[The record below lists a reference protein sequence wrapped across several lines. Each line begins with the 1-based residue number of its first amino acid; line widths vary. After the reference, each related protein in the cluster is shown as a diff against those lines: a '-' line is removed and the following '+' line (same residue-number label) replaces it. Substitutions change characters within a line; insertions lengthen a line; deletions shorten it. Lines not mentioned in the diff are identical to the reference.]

1 MDVNFRTLDLNLLR
15 VFDEVMA
22 ERNLTRAARNL
33 SITQPAVSN
42 ALRRLREVLGDELV
56 RRAGAGVEPTPRAL
70 ALWPTVR
77 DALRQLQHTLAPGEF
92 DAATA
97 DTTFLLAMADA
108 TAAELIP
115 GLVQIAEKE
124 APAISLRVLP
134 LTTRDPRRML
144 ENEEVDMAIGY
155 FPAVIASLAARG
167 QSGVGVPFET
177 QRLYLGQYVCVMRRG
192 HPLANAPLTLDDY
205 CAARHL
211 LVSFSGRPYGFIDQT
226 LGAMGRERRIVVTVN
241 QFFTAGRVVANSDL
255 LTVLPRH
262 FVTVTGIDDQLVL
275 RDLPFDQPPVHV
287 DAIWHRRA
295 QHGHAHEWLRTALL
309 RSAAAA
315 FAGSILG
322 QKVPGAD
329 QARVAQR
336 TTLSQALAA
345 ARSSCA
351 WCAPRPARTSA
362 LSISAAAWL
371 AGALSAGG
379 TEETGHLGEEAE
391 HGVARLMAVL

>member
-56 RRAGAGVEPTPRAL
+56 RRSGAGVEPTPRAL

-92 DAATA
+92 DAGTA

-115 GLVQIAEKE
+115 GLVQIAERE

-144 ENEEVDMAIGY
+144 EQEEVDMAVGY

-167 QSGVGVPFET
+167 QSGVGVAFET
-177 QRLYLGQYVCVMRRG
+177 QRLYLGQYVCVMRRD
-192 HPLANAPLTLDDY
+192 HPLAGAPLTLDSY

-287 DAIWHRRA
+287 DAVWHRRA

-315 FAGSILG
+315 FAGSVLG
-322 QKVPGAD
+322 QKIP
-329 QARVAQR
+329 Q
-336 TTLSQALAA
+336 
-345 ARSSCA
+345 
-351 WCAPRPARTSA
+351 
-362 LSISAAAWL
+362 
-371 AGALSAGG
+371 
-379 TEETGHLGEEAE
+379 
-391 HGVARLMAVL
+391 

>member
-1 MDVNFRTLDLNLLR
+1 MDVNFRTFDLNLLR

-56 RRAGAGVEPTPRAL
+56 SRAGAGVEPTPRAL

-92 DAATA
+92 DASTA

-115 GLVQIAEKE
+115 GLVQIVEKE
-124 APAISLRVLP
+124 APAVSLRVLP

-144 ENEEVDMAIGY
+144 EQEEVDMAVGY

-167 QSGVGVPFET
+167 QSGAGVAFET

-226 LGAMGRERRIVVTVN
+226 LGALGRERRIVVTVN

-262 FVTVTGIDDQLVL
+262 FVTVTGIDEQLVL
-275 RDLPFDQPPVHV
+275 RDLPFDQPMVHV

-315 FAGSILG
+315 FADSVLG
-322 QKVPGAD
+322 QKVPG
-329 QARVAQR
+329 
-336 TTLSQALAA
+336 
-345 ARSSCA
+345 
-351 WCAPRPARTSA
+351 
-362 LSISAAAWL
+362 
-371 AGALSAGG
+371 
-379 TEETGHLGEEAE
+379 
-391 HGVARLMAVL
+391 

>member
-56 RRAGAGVEPTPRAL
+56 RRSGAGVEPTPHAL

-92 DAATA
+92 DAGTA

-144 ENEEVDMAIGY
+144 EQEEVDMAVGY

-167 QSGVGVPFET
+167 QSGVGVAFET

-287 DAIWHRRA
+287 DAVWHRRA

-309 RSAAAA
+309 RAAAAA
-315 FAGSILG
+315 FAGSVLG
-322 QKVPGAD
+322 QKVPG
-329 QARVAQR
+329 
-336 TTLSQALAA
+336 
-345 ARSSCA
+345 
-351 WCAPRPARTSA
+351 
-362 LSISAAAWL
+362 
-371 AGALSAGG
+371 
-379 TEETGHLGEEAE
+379 
-391 HGVARLMAVL
+391 

>member
-56 RRAGAGVEPTPRAL
+56 RRSGAGVEPTPRAL

-92 DAATA
+92 DAGTA
-97 DTTFLLAMADA
+97 DTIFLLAMADA

-115 GLVQIAEKE
+115 GLVQIAERE

-144 ENEEVDMAIGY
+144 EQEEVDMAVGY

-167 QSGVGVPFET
+167 QSGVGVAFET
-177 QRLYLGQYVCVMRRG
+177 QRLYLGQYVCVMRRD
-192 HPLANAPLTLDDY
+192 HPLAGAPLTLDSY

-287 DAIWHRRA
+287 DAVWHRRA

-315 FAGSILG
+315 FAGSVLG
-322 QKVPGAD
+322 QKIP
-329 QARVAQR
+329 Q
-336 TTLSQALAA
+336 
-345 ARSSCA
+345 
-351 WCAPRPARTSA
+351 
-362 LSISAAAWL
+362 
-371 AGALSAGG
+371 
-379 TEETGHLGEEAE
+379 
-391 HGVARLMAVL
+391 